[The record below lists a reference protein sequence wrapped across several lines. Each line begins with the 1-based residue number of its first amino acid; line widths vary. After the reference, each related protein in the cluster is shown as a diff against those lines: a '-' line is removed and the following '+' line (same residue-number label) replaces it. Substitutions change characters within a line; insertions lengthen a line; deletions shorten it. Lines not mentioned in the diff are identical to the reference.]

1 MNLSPLLLRLM
12 AAFLLV
18 SFLGAAN
25 ATTIF
30 RWVDRQGKTHFSD
43 VVPQAYKAIAK
54 PVDQPA
60 VEPSPQERRTAI
72 ERAAEQKA
80 DASKAPAAALRA
92 GSAMPTAPPNES
104 QGMGKR
110 PAKAP
115 TEDTDCETWK
125 RLFQESSECFGPYNL
140 VGGGIKKEA
149 YEHCTPVVRPPLRCE
164 PINRQ

>member
-1 MNLSPLLLRLM
+1 M

-125 RLFQESSECFGPYNL
+125 RLFQQSSECFGPYNL

>member
-1 MNLSPLLLRLM
+1 MKPSSLLLRLIP
-12 AAFLLV
+12 AFLLL

-25 ATTIF
+25 ATTVF
-30 RWVDRQGKTHFSD
+30 RWVDKQGKTHFSD

-60 VEPSPQERRTAI
+60 VEPSPQESRSAI
-72 ERAAEQKA
+72 EHAAEQKA
-80 DASKAPAAALRA
+80 EAAKAPAAALGA
-92 GSAMPTAPPNES
+92 GSAMSTAPRKES
-104 QGMGKR
+104 QGIGKR

-149 YEHCTPVVRPPLRCE
+149 FEHCTPVVRPPLRCE

>member
-1 MNLSPLLLRLM
+1 MNVSPLLIRLIPT
-12 AAFLLV
+12 FLLV

-25 ATTIF
+25 STTISC
-30 RWVDRQGKTHFSD
+30 WVDKQGKTHFSD
-43 VVPQAYKAIAK
+43 VVPKAYKAIAK

-60 VEPSPQERRTAI
+60 VEHSPQERRSAI

-80 DASKAPAAALRA
+80 DASKASAAALGA

-104 QGMGKR
+104 QVMGKR

-125 RLFQESSECFGPYNL
+125 RLFQESSQCFGPYNL
-140 VGGGIKKEA
+140 VGGSVKKEA
-149 YEHCTPVVRPPLRCE
+149 CEHCTPVVRPALRCE